1 MTAEVKIED
10 IIEGTGKA
18 AERGAL
24 ITAHYRG
31 WLEDGTEF
39 DSSYKRGEPF
49 QIVLSNNRVIQGW
62 ILGLK
67 GMKTGGKRKLWVPA
81 ALAYGER
88 QIGSMIPPNS
98 NLMFEIE
105 LLEVLTR
112 DDWCLQFKDEYSIA
126 FWRLPANNY
135 LITGEFIMPSPL
147 RKDEAHKLIDQLP
160 ADATWEDLMEQIYVR
175 QAIEQGLSDS
185 EQGKLQS
192 VQEIRR
198 KYGLTE

>member
-1 MTAEVKIED
+1 MNVEVKIED
-10 IIEGTGKA
+10 LIEGTGKA

-112 DDWCLQFKDEYSIA
+112 DD
-126 FWRLPANNY
+126 
-135 LITGEFIMPSPL
+135 
-147 RKDEAHKLIDQLP
+147 
-160 ADATWEDLMEQIYVR
+160 
-175 QAIEQGLSDS
+175 
-185 EQGKLQS
+185 
-192 VQEIRR
+192 
-198 KYGLTE
+198 